1 MSIKITTITRTADMI
16 VLGAGMAVLALQAA
30 RRCDKRALPMTSAF
44 HSLSIA
50 AGRVAAG
57 LALLGLLLS
66 RP

>member
-1 MSIKITTITRTADMI
+1 
-16 VLGAGMAVLALQAA
+16 
-30 RRCDKRALPMTSAF
+30 MTSAF